1 MAKLWLTAAIIMAV
15 SFNSG
20 AVTTVNETDS
30 LIEFLY
36 KGMPLPDKAMYD
48 RDFYRQNVEL
58 SLKARNKMPWGKT
71 VPEREFRHFVLPVRV
86 NNENL
91 DMSRQVFYDELKDRV
106 KNLSMEDAILEIN
119 HWCHE
124 KATYQPSDARTSSP
138 LSTVSQAIGR
148 CGEEST
154 FTVAALRAMG
164 IPARQVYTPR
174 WAHTDD
180 NHAWVEAWANGKWYF
195 LGACE
200 PEPILNLAWFN
211 SPASRGMLMHT
222 NVFGVYDGPEEA
234 VAHSPYYTVI
244 NVTENYAPVA
254 PVTVQVLNSD
264 RTPAKDVVVR
274 FCLYNYAEYYPL
286 AQKQT
291 DDNGNASLNTGKGDL
306 VIWASDG
313 KQFGLAKG
321 NSTSPVTIV
330 LDKDASYSGSMQFDL
345 IPPPASASLPKP
357 TEAQALENDKRKSYE
372 DSIRHAYMATF
383 ANEATA
389 RELAGNLS
397 LDPEKTVKVLT
408 EARGNHK
415 TITDF
420 LTSVPANQREKAL
433 SLLLAISEKDR
444 RDVAPEVLYDHIAT
458 PETRKYEKLYVDYI
472 LNPRIENEN
481 LTPYKEYFRSMIP
494 ESERAAYSSN
504 PDKWVELIKSRIKIQ
519 PNDNPKQLRMSPRSV
534 WESGTADPLSAAI
547 CFVAGARSCGIPA
560 RIDAVT
566 GKPQYALETGE
577 WVDVKLDNAALPS
590 VSPTGNIKASEILLS
605 TVKEPKYYNH
615 FSISKIDGGFP
626 RQLEYDEGTTLEDF
640 LNNHSTL
647 EEGQYMLVTGQRLAN
662 GGVLAQTEFFTVKHG
677 ETTEIPF
684 VFRHDDNA
692 VQVIGSLNS
701 ENIYHDLETK
711 ADKSIL
717 STTGRGYYVIGL
729 IQPNHEPTSHA
740 LNDIS
745 ALKSDFE
752 KWGKKIVLLF
762 KDENEASRFNKS
774 TFKNLPE
781 NVIFGIDKDSVVASE
796 LAASLNLTEVEK
808 PLFVIADTFNRVVY
822 MNSGYTIGLGEA
834 LMSVINRLE
843 E

>member
-48 RDFYRQNVEL
+48 RDFYLQNVEL
-58 SLKARNKMPWGKT
+58 SLKARNEMPWGKT

-264 RTPAKDVVVR
+264 RTPAKDVVVK

-566 GKPQYALETGE
+566 GKPQYALETSE

>member
-58 SLKARNKMPWGKT
+58 SLKARNEMPWGKT

-264 RTPAKDVVVR
+264 RTPAKDVVVK

-321 NSTSPVTIV
+321 NSTSPVTVV

-566 GKPQYALETGE
+566 GKPQYALETSE

-615 FSISKIDGGFP
+615 YSISKIDGGFP

>member
-48 RDFYRQNVEL
+48 RDFYLQNVEL
-58 SLKARNKMPWGKT
+58 SLKARNEMPWGKT

-264 RTPAKDVVVR
+264 RTPAKDVVVK

-321 NSTSPVTIV
+321 NSTSPVTVV

-420 LTSVPANQREKAL
+420 LTSVPAYQREKAL

-566 GKPQYALETGE
+566 GKPQYALETSE

>member
-20 AVTTVNETDS
+20 AVNPVNETDS

-58 SLKARNKMPWGKT
+58 SLKARNEMPWGKT
-71 VPEREFRHFVLPVRV
+71 VPERAFRHFVLPVRV

-124 KATYQPSDARTSSP
+124 KATYQPSDPRTSSP

-222 NVFGVYDGPEEA
+222 NAFGVYDGPEEG
-234 VAHSPYYTVI
+234 VASTPYYTVI

-254 PVTVQVLNSD
+254 PVKVQVLNPD
-264 RTPAKDVVVR
+264 LTPAKGVIVN
-274 FCLYNYAEYYPL
+274 FSLYNYAEYYPL
-286 AQKQT
+286 ARKRT
-291 DDNGNASLNTGKGDL
+291 DDNGYSSLNVGKGDL

-389 RELAGNLS
+389 KELAGKLS

-458 PETRKYEKLYVDYI
+458 PETKKHEKLYVDYI

-481 LTPYKEYFRSMIP
+481 LTPYKEYFRSVIP

-504 PDKWVELIKSRIKIQ
+504 PDKWVELIKGKIKIRT
-519 PNDNPKQLRMSPRSV
+519 DINPMQLRMSPRSV
-534 WESGTADPLSAAI
+534 WESGIADPLSAAI

-566 GKPQYALETGE
+566 GKPQYASETGE

-590 VSPTGNIKASEILLS
+590 VSPTGNIKASEIVLS

-615 FSISKIDGGFP
+615 FSISKIDDGFP

-717 STTGRGYYVIGL
+717 SSTGRGYYVIGL

-745 ALKSDFE
+745 ALKGDFE

-781 NVIFGIDKDSVVASE
+781 NVIFGIDKDGVLASE

>member
-1 MAKLWLTAAIIMAV
+1 
-15 SFNSG
+15 
-20 AVTTVNETDS
+20 
-30 LIEFLY
+30 
-36 KGMPLPDKAMYD
+36 MPLPDKAMYD
-48 RDFYRQNVEL
+48 RDFYLQNVEL
-58 SLKARNKMPWGKT
+58 SLKARNEMPWGKT

-264 RTPAKDVVVR
+264 RTPAKDVVVK

-321 NSTSPVTIV
+321 NSTSPVTVV

-420 LTSVPANQREKAL
+420 LTSVPAYQREKAL

-566 GKPQYALETGE
+566 GKPQYALETSE

>member
-58 SLKARNKMPWGKT
+58 SLKARNEMPWGKT

-264 RTPAKDVVVR
+264 RTPAKDVVVK

-397 LDPEKTVKVLT
+397 LDPEKTVKGLT

-566 GKPQYALETGE
+566 GKPQYALETSE

-781 NVIFGIDKDSVVASE
+781 NVIFGIDKDGVVASE

>member
-58 SLKARNKMPWGKT
+58 SLKARNEMPWGKT

-234 VAHSPYYTVI
+234 VAYSPYYTVI

-254 PVTVQVLNSD
+254 PVTVHVLNSD
-264 RTPAKDVVVR
+264 RTPAKDVVVK

-321 NSTSPVTIV
+321 NSTSPVTVV

-566 GKPQYALETGE
+566 GKPQYALETSE

-590 VSPTGNIKASEILLS
+590 VSPTGNIRASEILLS

-615 FSISKIDGGFP
+615 YSISKIDDGFP